1 MKICYVDES
10 GDDGNLTTPTVNVQP
25 LLVISGLIVDYQNLH
40 RLTLDFLALKTN
52 FFPGVAQHRLHLDR
66 ILHEIKGS
74 ELRKKAASNRK
85 RERRHAIGVLDD
97 AIDLLERCGVRLI
110 GRAWVKG
117 IGEQFNGRSVY
128 TSSVQSL
135 FNYFQIYLE
144 QENDLGIFI
153 ADSRTA
159 TDNTRV
165 SHSIFTQKFKQS
177 GDDYN
182 RILDLPTFAHSDN
195 HAGLQLSDW
204 VCSGIITPMVIETY
218 CNGHVNNLHVR
229 PRYADLKARYQERI
243 KPLLFRYQEVNGRW
257 RGGITVSDAIA
268 QRPSS
273 LLFGRSGHN

>member
-10 GDDGNLTTPTVNVQP
+10 GDDSTLTTSTAIVQP
-25 LLVISGLIVDYQNLH
+25 TLVISGLIIDYQNLH

-52 FFPGVAQHRLHLDR
+52 FFPGVARHRLHLDR

-74 ELRKKAASNRK
+74 ELRRKAVSSRK
-85 RERRHAIGVLDD
+85 RERRHAIGVLDG
-97 AIDLLERCGVRLI
+97 AIGLLERYGIRLI

-117 IGEQFNGRSVY
+117 IGRQFIGRPVY

-177 GDDYN
+177 GDGFD
-182 RILDLPTFAHSDN
+182 RIMELPTFAHSDN

-204 VCSGIITPMVIETY
+204 VCSGVITPMTIATY
-218 CNGHVNNLHVR
+218 CSGHVNNLHVR
-229 PRYADLKARYQERI
+229 PGYSDLKARYQERI
-243 KPLLFRYQEVNGRW
+243 KPLLFRYQEANGRW

-273 LLFGRSGHN
+273 LLFRP